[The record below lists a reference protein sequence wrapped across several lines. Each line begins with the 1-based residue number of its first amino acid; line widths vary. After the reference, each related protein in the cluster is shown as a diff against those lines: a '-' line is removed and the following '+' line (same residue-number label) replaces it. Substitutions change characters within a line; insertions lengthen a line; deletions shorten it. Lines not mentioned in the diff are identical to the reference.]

1 MRNRLTLADVSLA
14 FVVFLPTLILAGQ
27 VRQVTD
33 SKDVSFDW
41 PMPIGNGSEI
51 FVASS
56 TNQYVAGGNP
66 AHSFQISSI
75 DPVSGVATQ
84 ISSFPA
90 SLTHVRHNLTVTDDG
105 QWLAFISSGDLIP
118 GQNGDRSD
126 EAFAMKRDGTSLTQ
140 LTQISGP
147 NAGSVTRIAMS
158 GASSRVAFV
167 TSANINGGNPQRAQQ
182 LFVVNRDGTNLL
194 QLTNAATGSI
204 GHMWISDDGTRLAF
218 NHDGDLTGGNADK
231 NEEVFAITVGDALPR
246 QITSSTAGHADSA
259 NISGDGNT
267 IVFES
272 TANYTGGNNDG
283 GDEIFVANFTTG
295 AITRL
300 TSYPAN
306 NRTSRQPWPT
316 NDGSTIYFSSDRFN
330 ATYEIWRVASNGTG
344 LTRMTNFGQDAQH
357 PVVSGDGSRFGTWLD
372 GALYTGTSAGIGTE
386 TQLIARDI
394 PEQGYLDLSANGQ
407 KVTFVSTIDPLGT
420 NPDHAEQL
428 FVSNL
433 DGTGLRQLTSALI
446 GEIVTRPAINGDG
459 SRVYFE
465 ASSDPLGLNTDHN
478 NEVFGIN
485 SDGTGLLQYTNCQGS
500 EFLFSGYVEV
510 SDDGNTIVFISLC
523 NLTGTNPSGLTAP
536 LFKIDKFGNNLTQLF
551 SFPSAGFTTYAYYP
565 RLDATGTWVSFTGN
579 ANINGGNPENNYE
592 AWRMKTDGT
601 GLVQIT
607 SSPTFN
613 TFRSDTSGDGTKVV
627 FTYTGNPLGTN
638 ADDNEEVFLYEPGA
652 APALRQLTVTTK
664 GNQAYA
670 RFSRDGHY
678 VYFQSDSELLEN
690 DPDHTFRALYR
701 YDLTT
706 STLERSG
713 GLRSENLG
721 VAVSNIATQTGSA
734 SYPHEVNND
743 GSIFAYATFSDSI
756 GKNPDEYWEIMALD
770 YNAPNP
776 PVVSPHAAP
785 TTVTFEPE
793 PGLIRYD
800 VIRGDLANLHNAGST
815 VDLGA
820 VACIENDSGD
830 TTTVGYPDVV
840 TPLPGQGFFYVFRG
854 SMSIATG
861 PGSYGTGTAGGRV
874 AGSGDCTP

>member
-1 MRNRLTLADVSLA
+1 MRNRLMTLTDVSLA
-14 FVVFLPTLILAGQ
+14 VLLIATPVLAGH
-27 VRQVTD
+27 VRQITD
-33 SKDVSFDW
+33 SKDVSYDW
-41 PMPIGNGSEI
+41 AMPIGNGSEI
-51 FVASS
+51 IVASS
-56 TNQYVAGGNP
+56 TNQYVGGGNP
-66 AHSFQISSI
+66 EHRFQISSL
-75 DPVSGVATQ
+75 DPVTGVATQ
-84 ISSFPA
+84 ITSFPA
-90 SLTHVRHNLTVTDDG
+90 SLTHVRHNVTVTDDG
-105 QWLAFISSGDLIP
+105 QWLAFISNGDIIP

-126 EAFAMKRDGTSLTQ
+126 EAFAMNRNGTGLTQ
-140 LTQISGP
+140 LTHISGP

-158 GASSRVAFV
+158 GASNRVAFV
-167 TSANINGGNPQRAQQ
+167 TSANINGSNPQRAQQ
-182 LFVVNRDGTNLL
+182 LFVVNRDGTNLM
-194 QLTNAATGSI
+194 QLTNAPTGSI

-218 NHDGDLTGGNADK
+218 NHNGDLTGGNADK

-246 QITSSTAGHADSA
+246 QITSSTVGHADSA

-272 TANYTGGNNDG
+272 TANYTGGNTDG
-283 GDEIFVANFTTG
+283 SDEIFVANFTTG

-300 TSYPAN
+300 TSYPSVS
-306 NRTSRQPWPT
+306 RTSRQPWPT
-316 NDGSTIYFSSDRFN
+316 NDGSTIYFASDRFN

-386 TQLIARDI
+386 TPLIVRDI

-420 NPDHAEQL
+420 NPDHARQL
-428 FVSNL
+428 FVSNT
-433 DGTGLRQLTSALI
+433 DGTGLRQLTFAGP
-446 GEIVTRPAINGDG
+446 GEFVVRPAINGDG

-465 ASSDPLGLNTDHN
+465 GPIDPLGLNTDHN
-478 NEVFGIN
+478 NEIFGIN
-485 SDGTGLLQYTNCQGS
+485 SDGTGLMQYTSCYDPSNS
-500 EFLFSGYVEV
+500 IWSGYAEV
-510 SDDGNTIVFISLC
+510 SDDGNTIVFESQC
-523 NLTGTNPSGLTAP
+523 NLTGTNPGGFTAP

-551 SFPSAGFTTYAYYP
+551 SFPPVSFVTYAYYP

-579 ANINGGNPENNYE
+579 ANISGGNPENNYE

-607 SSPTFN
+607 SSATFN

-638 ADDNEEVFLYEPGA
+638 ADGNQEVFLYEPAA

-678 VYFQSDSELLEN
+678 VVFQSDSELLEN
-690 DPDHTFRALYR
+690 DPDHLFRALYR
-701 YDLTT
+701 YDMTT
-706 STLERSG
+706 STLQRSG
-713 GLRSENLG
+713 GLRNENLG
-721 VAVSNIATQTGSA
+721 ISVASTTTPSE
-734 SYPHEVNND
+734 SYPHEVSND
-743 GSIFAYATFSDSI
+743 GSVVAYATFSDSI
-756 GKNPDEYWEIMALD
+756 GKNPDEYWEIMTLD

-776 PVVSPHAAP
+776 PLVSPHAAP
-785 TTVTFEPE
+785 TTITFEPE

-800 VIRGDLANLHNAGST
+800 VIRGDLANLHNVGST

-840 TPLPGQGFFYVFRG
+840 TPLPGQGFFYIFRG

-861 PGSYGTGTAGGRV
+861 PGSYGTGTAGERV